1 VGELRAI
8 LLGIALG
15 LLALIWWWTA
25 RNSRQARGG
34 LRTEVPP
41 TETAIADADA
51 DSEAFTPQHAAGD
64 FSTRDWGVS
73 PLEPLS
79 IKTADFDRVPI
90 LEMPMMVD
98 VKAASGPGDE
108 ALEFAH
114 KPPSVLTPPVP
125 TPPVLTPPVLTQV
138 AAPALRSVP
147 KAPPVKPVSPAPS
160 TSPQRPATPQAR
172 TDDSDRFA
180 PPEPRSPNAS
190 ERQRIVTIRVCPVGE
205 GRWSG
210 GQLMAALESQGLAYG
225 KYKVY
230 HRRHVDGR
238 SLFCVASLIEP
249 GTFDMELMPQ
259 QEFRGLTLFA
269 VLPGPAEPLQTI
281 DALLTTARGLAEN
294 LTAMV
299 QDEQGL
305 PLSPLRAAALRED
318 IARFQAHL
326 A

>member
-1 VGELRAI
+1 VGELRWI

-25 RNSRQARGG
+25 RNSRQGRGG
-34 LRTEVPP
+34 ARPEVPL
-41 TETAIADADA
+41 TEAPIAGTDREEFTA
-51 DSEAFTPQHAAGD
+51 QHPSGD
-64 FSTRDWGVS
+64 FSNRDWGIS

-98 VKAASGPGDE
+98 VKTASGRGDDSV
-108 ALEFAH
+108 EFAH
-114 KPPSVLTPPVP
+114 EP
-125 TPPVLTPPVLTQV
+125 PPVLTQV
-138 AAPALRSVP
+138 AVPTQRSAPT
-147 KAPPVKPVSPAPS
+147 APPVKPLS
-160 TSPQRPATPQAR
+160 R

-180 PPEPRSPNAS
+180 PPEPRSANAS
-190 ERQRIVTIRVCPVGE
+190 EQQRIVTIRVCAVGE

-249 GTFDMELMPQ
+249 GTFDIEIMPQ

-269 VLPGPAEPLQTI
+269 VLPGPAEPLQTV

-299 QDEQGL
+299 QDAQGL
-305 PLSPLRAAALRED
+305 PLSPSRAAALRED
-318 IARFQAHL
+318 IARFQAQL

>member
-8 LLGIALG
+8 LLGISVG
-15 LLALIWWWTA
+15 CLALIWWWTA

-34 LRTEVPP
+34 QSPGARTGAAQTGAVDEPVLEPP
-41 TETAIADADA
+41 LTAQ
-51 DSEAFTPQHAAGD
+51 EPGPEREPELAGAELVD
-64 FSTRDWGVS
+64 RDWGVS

-90 LEMPMMVD
+90 LEMPMMAD
-98 VKAASGPGDE
+98 VKATAGLGDE
-108 ALEFAH
+108 TLEF
-114 KPPSVLTPPVP
+114 SNQTL
-125 TPPVLTPPVLTQV
+125 PVLTQV
-138 AAPALRSVP
+138 AEPVSRPIPQKPARTTAPSPRTAPARVP
-147 KAPPVKPVSPAPS
+147 AAPPPP
-160 TSPQRPATPQAR
+160 AR

-190 ERQRIVTIRVCPVGE
+190 ERQRIVTVRVCAVGDA
-205 GRWSG
+205 RWTG
-210 GQLMAALESQGLAYG
+210 GQLIAALESQGLAFG
-225 KYKVY
+225 KYNIY
-230 HRRHVDGR
+230 HRRHADGR

-249 GTFDMELMPQ
+249 GTFDVAQMPNQ
-259 QEFRGLTLFA
+259 DFRGLSLFA

-281 DALLTTARGLAEN
+281 DALLTTARGLAEE

-299 QDEQGL
+299 EDAQGL

-318 IARFQAHL
+318 IARFQAQL